1 MLRLQ
6 LQIQCRVFYC
16 DPMNSS
22 QKSHCER
29 NHEFIRYVLPKG
41 EAKDEYTEEEIER
54 LMNHIGS
61 YPRKKWNGQ
70 NFEKAGCV
78 KNFKKE
84 EDAVR
89 PLCCHSLR

>member
-16 DPMNSS
+16 DPMNSN

-29 NHEFIRYVLPKG
+29 NHEFIRYVIPKG

-61 YPRKKWNGQ
+61 YPRKKMERTELQKSGVQ
-70 NFEKAGCV
+70 
-78 KNFKKE
+78 
-84 EDAVR
+84 
-89 PLCCHSLR
+89 

>member
-1 MLRLQ
+1 
-6 LQIQCRVFYC
+6 
-16 DPMNSS
+16 MNSN

-29 NHEFIRYVLPKG
+29 NHEFIRYVIPKG

-70 NFEKAGCV
+70 NFKKAECN
-78 KNFKKE
+78 KNFKKRRICSPLFVLPFLKVILLWE
-84 EDAVR
+84 RKKSKKKR
-89 PLCCHSLR
+89 PFP